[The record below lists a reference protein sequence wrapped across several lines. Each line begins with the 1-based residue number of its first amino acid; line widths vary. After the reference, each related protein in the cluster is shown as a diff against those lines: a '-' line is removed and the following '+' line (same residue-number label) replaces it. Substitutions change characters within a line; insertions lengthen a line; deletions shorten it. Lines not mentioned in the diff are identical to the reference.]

1 MRATSKASFE
11 AASTRWE
18 TVLGRA
24 ADRALALG
32 EQLYAVS
39 DLIASSAPLSR
50 ALTDPS
56 RRGDDKAA
64 LAERVLRGT
73 VADEV
78 VELVAGLVGERWS
91 APADLAHA
99 LEVLAVDAVL
109 AAAEARGELEA
120 VEDDLF
126 RVERLLVS
134 ERPLR
139 LALSNRDLPAD
150 RRVGLVEALFGG
162 GQVTPETALF
172 VRRATATLHERSMT
186 SALRAIA
193 SRAAARRE
201 RLVATVI
208 AAAPLTDAQVV
219 RLGDIL
225 ERAYGRAIQ
234 VNVGIDER
242 MIGGLRVTVGS
253 EVVDATVLGRLAEV
267 RTRLAG

>member
-11 AASTRWE
+11 AASARWE
-18 TVLGRA
+18 PVLDGA
-24 ADRALALG
+24 GDRSLAFG
-32 EQLYAVS
+32 EELYAVS

-78 VELVAGLVGERWS
+78 VELVGGLVRERWS

-99 LEVLAVDAVL
+99 LEVLAVDSVL
-109 AAAEARGELEA
+109 AAAEARGDLES

-139 LALSNRDLPAD
+139 LALSNRDLPAE

-162 GQVTPETALF
+162 RVTPETALF

-208 AAAPLTDAQVV
+208 TAAPLSDAQVS

-225 ERAYGRAIQ
+225 ERAYGRAVQ
-234 VNVGIDER
+234 VNVGIDAR